1 MHAYIHIHTYIH
13 IPVSPHLATAAYV
26 SDRINHAAIEVGNNL
41 RIERRVN
48 ANAV

>member
-1 MHAYIHIHTYIH
+1 LFTDIDL
-13 IPVSPHLATAAYV
+13 PVSPHLATAAYV

-48 ANAV
+48 ANAI